1 MDEQERHDQPGE
13 SRKKGGQKGKR
24 DLGLTIIGIGKLIKA
39 AVLLTV
45 GVAALVAV
53 NDGPPKMLAHAAN
66 FIGVDH
72 NSHHLQRLVGE
83 VSGVSA
89 KQLATIGF
97 GSFVY
102 AALFAVEG
110 VGLLMT
116 KRWAEY
122 LTICITISFI
132 PLEIYEIVHHESTAK
147 IVTLAL
153 NVIVAVYLVIR
164 VRRERRESGGKEGEQ
179 AKEATDVSDGERGP
193 RSAPAPLG
201 IASR

>member
-1 MDEQERHDQPGE
+1 M
-13 SRKKGGQKGKR
+13 
-24 DLGLTIIGIGKLIKA
+24 GIAALA
-39 AVLLTV
+39 AV
-45 GVAALVAV
+45 
-53 NDGPPKMLAHAAN
+53 NHDPPRMLEHVAN
-66 FIGVDH
+66 FAGVDH
-72 NSHHLQRLVGE
+72 DSHHLHQLVAK
-83 VSGVSA
+83 VAGVSA

-110 VGLLMT
+110 VGLLMK

-132 PLEIYEIVHHESTAK
+132 PLEIYEILHHDSTAK
-147 IVTLAL
+147 IVMLAL
-153 NVIVAVYLVIR
+153 NVIVAVYLIVR
-164 VRRERRESGGKEGEQ
+164 VRRERHEGGGKDGNEGHE
-179 AKEATDVSDGERGP
+179 KKDVTDRERDP

>member
-1 MDEQERHDQPGE
+1 MDEQERHDDPSE
-13 SRKKGGQKGKR
+13 SRKKGGKNGHS
-24 DLGLTIIGIGKLIKA
+24 DLGLTVIGIGKLIKVA
-39 AVLLTV
+39 ALLTV
-45 GVAALVAV
+45 GIAALAAV
-53 NDGPPKMLAHAAN
+53 NHDPPKMVEHIAN
-66 FIGVDH
+66 FVGVDH
-72 NSHHLQRLVGE
+72 NSHHLQRLVGK
-83 VSGVSA
+83 VAGVSSR
-89 KQLATIGF
+89 QLATIGF

-110 VGLLMT
+110 IGLLMK

-132 PLEIYEIVHHESTAK
+132 PLEIYEIIHHENTPK

-153 NVIVAVYLVIR
+153 NVIVGAYLLVR
-164 VRRERRESGGKEGEQ
+164 VRRERHEDGGKEGHE
-179 AKEATDVSDGERGP
+179 KKDVSDRDRDP

>member
-1 MDEQERHDQPGE
+1 MDEQERHDAPSN
-13 SRKKGGQKGKR
+13 SRKKGGKNGKS
-24 DLGLTIIGIGKLIKA
+24 DLGLTVIGIGKLIKA
-39 AVLLTV
+39 AALLSV
-45 GVAALVAV
+45 GIAALAAV
-53 NDGPPKMLAHAAN
+53 NHDPPKMMEHVAN
-66 FIGVDH
+66 FVGVDH
-72 NSHHLQRLVGE
+72 GSQHLHRLVAK
-83 VSGVSA
+83 VAGVSS

-110 VGLLMT
+110 VGLLMK

-132 PLEIYEIVHHESTAK
+132 PLEIYEIFHHESAPK

-153 NVIVAVYLVIR
+153 NVIVAVYLVVR
-164 VRRERRESGGKEGEQ
+164 VRRERHGGEEK
-179 AKEATDVSDGERGP
+179 DVSDRERGP